1 MTLLQ
6 IWDIMNIEEY
16 KKIYMVGIGGIG
28 MSALARYFLMLGKDV
43 AGYDRVR
50 TRLTDKLMKE
60 GARIHFKE
68 EPEMV
73 KKDYDRPE
81 ETLVIFTPAV
91 SSSHTEL
98 VYFRQKGFE
107 VLKRS
112 EVLGEITKN
121 KKCIAVAG
129 THGKTTISAM
139 IAHLLKTAD
148 IPCNAFLGGIS
159 KNFQTNAVISKN
171 SEWMVAEADEFDR
184 SFLKLFP
191 DSAVITSCDPDHLD
205 IYGNMEA
212 MQNAYREF
220 INQVKQDGSI
230 LIRKDIEILAS
241 GKKNASL
248 FTYSLDPGADFY
260 VTGKELSGGEYYFD
274 LHTPSETISGLKTIL
289 PGHLNVE
296 NAVAAAAVG
305 YMLGIHKN
313 TITQA
318 IGTYQGVKRRFD
330 LHINREDAVYID
342 DYAHHPK
349 EIESFLRSVREL
361 YPGRKITG
369 VFQPHLYTRT
379 RDFADDFAKSLS
391 ILDELILLDIYP
403 ARELPISGVTSEI
416 IFRKVSSGHK
426 ILCSKENLMMELKK
440 RHPDILLTMGAGDI
454 DQFVE
459 PIIKMLS

>member
-1 MTLLQ
+1 
-6 IWDIMNIEEY
+6 
-16 KKIYMVGIGGIG
+16 

-50 TRLTDKLMKE
+50 TALTDQLMKE
-60 GARIHFKE
+60 GARIHFQE
-68 EPEMV
+68 NPEML
-73 KKDYDRPE
+73 KKDYDKRE

-91 SSSHTEL
+91 PSSHPEL
-98 VYFRQKGFE
+98 VFFRQNGFK

-121 KKCIAVAG
+121 QKCIAVAG
-129 THGKTTISAM
+129 THGKTTVSAM
-139 IAHLLKTAD
+139 IAHLLKTAG

-159 KNFQTNAVISKN
+159 KNFETNAVISKN
-171 SEWMVAEADEFDR
+171 SEWIVAEADEFDR

-191 DSAVITSCDPDHLD
+191 DRAVVTSCDPDHLD
-205 IYGNMEA
+205 IYGDTA
-212 MQNAYREF
+212 VMQSAFREF
-220 INQVKQDGSI
+220 INQVKKNASI

-241 GKKNASL
+241 GKKDAEV

-260 VTGKELSGGEYYFD
+260 VTGKELAGGEYYFD
-274 LHTPSETISGLKTIL
+274 LHTPGETISGLKTIL
-289 PGHLNVE
+289 PGYINVE
-296 NAVAAAAVG
+296 NAVAAAATG
-305 YMLGIHKN
+305 YLLDINTN
-313 TITQA
+313 TIA
-318 IGTYQGVKRRFD
+318 KALGTYQGVKRRFD
-330 LHINREDAVYID
+330 IHINREEVVYID

-349 EIESFLRSVREL
+349 EIESFVRSVREL
-361 YPGRKITG
+361 YPGRKITA

-391 ILDELILLDIYP
+391 LLDELIMLDIYP
-403 ARELPISGVTSEI
+403 ARELPIPGITSEMI
-416 IFRKVSSGHK
+416 LKKVSSGHK